1 MEQPTCECTENP
13 KESVYH
19 RAKYSSS
26 ECLEDESTPGKDI
39 KVSKNVFLFKQ
50 LSLINPK
57 VMKKKNETL
66 SEKKTMGDEIAFK
79 NSKDDHMGQK
89 HQATSPLNTAKISRT
104 CTIL

>member
-1 MEQPTCECTENP
+1 
-13 KESVYH
+13 
-19 RAKYSSS
+19 
-26 ECLEDESTPGKDI
+26 
-39 KVSKNVFLFKQ
+39 
-50 LSLINPK
+50 
-57 VMKKKNETL
+57 MKKKNETL